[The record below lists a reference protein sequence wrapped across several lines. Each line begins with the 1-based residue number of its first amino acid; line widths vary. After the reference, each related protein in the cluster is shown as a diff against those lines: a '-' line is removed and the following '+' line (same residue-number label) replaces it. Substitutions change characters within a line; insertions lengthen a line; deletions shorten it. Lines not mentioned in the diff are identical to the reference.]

1 MTITI
6 TAPLTT
12 PTNIVATP
20 QAGGSLAANTRYYYR
35 ILAQNSTAVSF
46 MPAWLLRSDWSPEQ
60 YFDTGPT
67 NKQAAITW
75 NAVAG
80 ATGYVIILSTVPGD
94 YTGSK
99 RLGADTAQVT
109 TTTNSYTVTAAP
121 TRNEYTWVMLSPASY
136 PMPGGIARAGS
147 RINVY
152 FDGTVT
158 LTDLCNAIVAAGYSS
173 HVYWD
178 GINFVLNG
186 SIYITGNTAGSLTAK
201 GVNIILLGTLYNT
214 NANCIITL
222 GESISNSYRYP
233 STLTL
238 LYLSAAAGS
247 SWGTNLA
254 LNGVRISGKG
264 PYPAVGNVFGDIRVA
279 PNGTIFKDVVL
290 LDGASFDSAWAN
302 LNRISTP
309 FLYLSLNTQVT
320 WDMNIIYPGPGVYP
334 IINTY
339 GKHYRMSFLSTGPSD
354 LKCKSHATA
363 TYHCQMFDMY
373 CPFRQNNLPVIDW
386 TKYAS
391 DTIWPTVYLYHTCL
405 LRVADRDGNAVSG
418 AAVTLKDSAG
428 VTEKTAATNTDGYF
442 LDEAIAITAAT
453 TTTITD
459 SSKSWTADAHRGK
472 EIIITSGVNAGQRCV
487 VKSNTATQLTL
498 MDALATACSAGDR
511 AGFPF
516 YALRCAID
524 HDPSKSGGVG
534 AGFQII
540 TDKNPHT
547 LTITKAGFQD
557 YQEILSINRKMD
569 LEVAL
574 GPVPPPEY
582 VNVPSGEVAIGL
594 STPESLEVSLEAG
607 EISLELSEGR

>member
-1 MTITI
+1 
-6 TAPLTT
+6 
-12 PTNIVATP
+12 
-20 QAGGSLAANTRYYYR
+20 
-35 ILAQNSTAVSF
+35 
-46 MPAWLLRSDWSPEQ
+46 
-60 YFDTGPT
+60 
-67 NKQAAITW
+67 
-75 NAVAG
+75 
-80 ATGYVIILSTVPGD
+80 
-94 YTGSK
+94 K
-99 RLGADTAQVT
+99 RLGAVNTQVT

-121 TRNEYTWVMLSPASY
+121 NRNEYTWPMLSPISF
-136 PMPGGIARAGS
+136 PMPGGISRVGS

-152 FDGTVT
+152 FDGNVN
-158 LTDLCNAIVAAGYSS
+158 LRDIYNAIVAAGYST
-173 HVYWD
+173 HAFWD

-186 SIYITGNTAGSLTAK
+186 SIYITGSIAGSLIAK
-201 GVNIILLGTLYNT
+201 GVTIILLGTIYNT
-214 NANCIITL
+214 NPNCIITL
-222 GESISNSYRYP
+222 GESIGNSYRYP
-233 STLTL
+233 TTLTFL
-238 LYLSAAAGS
+238 HYAAAAGS
-247 SWGTNLA
+247 SWGANLA
-254 LNGVRISGKG
+254 LCGVRVSGKG
-264 PYPAVGNVFGDIRVA
+264 SYGTTPFVLGDIRFA

-290 LDGASFDSAWAN
+290 LDGAMFDSAWID

-309 FLYLSLNTQVT
+309 IILITTDTQVT

-334 IINTY
+334 NSNAY
-339 GKHYRMSFLSTGPSD
+339 GKHYRMSFDSTGASD
-354 LKCKSHATA
+354 LMCKSHVSI
-363 TYHCQMFDMY
+363 TYHLSMYDIY

-386 TKYAS
+386 TKYGS
-391 DTIWPTVYLYHTCL
+391 DTIWPTVFLYHTCL
-405 LRVADRDGNAVSG
+405 LRVADQDGNAVSG
-418 AAVTLKDSAG
+418 ATVTLKDSGGA
-428 VTEKTAATNTDGYF
+428 TEKTAATNTDGYF
-442 LDEAIAITAAT
+442 LDETIAITAAT

-582 VNVPSGEVAIGL
+582 VNVPSGEVAISL
-594 STPESLEVSLEAG
+594 SAPESLEVSLEAG
-607 EISLELSEGR
+607 EISLELSEDR